1 MSSKGTQP
9 RTHLCPSPKLPSQ
22 PGYQTTLTRVPR
34 AMCPC
39 WFEMGFSRI
48 LFHQNF
54 QIYWH
59 KGVHNILTFKIFL
72 NVYRIVEMSFSSFLR
87 FVIYVYLFINLVM
100 EFSPCYF
107 FWSVCVCVCVYSLL
121 LFSMNTQIIEFSLF
135 SGSPAGASGK
145 ESACLCRKPKRCG
158 FSPWF
163 GKIPW
168 RRAWQLTLIFLP
180 GESHGV
186 QGVAKNQTE
195 AN

>member
-1 MSSKGTQP
+1 M
-9 RTHLCPSPKLPSQ
+9 CPFSPKLPSP
-22 PGYQTTLTRVPR
+22 PGHQITLNRVPC
-34 AMCPC
+34 AICPC
-39 WFEMGFSRI
+39 RFKTGFSRI

-72 NVYRIVEMSFSSFLR
+72 NVYRIVEMSFFLFLR
-87 FVIYVYLFINLVM
+87 FVIYVYLFINLVT
-100 EFSPCYF
+100 EFSPCNF
-107 FWSVCVCVCVYSLL
+107 FWSLCVCVCVYSVL
-121 LFSMNTQIIEFSLF
+121 LFSMNTQIIDFSLS

-158 FSPWF
+158 FSPWI

-186 QGVAKNQTE
+186 HGVAKNQPE